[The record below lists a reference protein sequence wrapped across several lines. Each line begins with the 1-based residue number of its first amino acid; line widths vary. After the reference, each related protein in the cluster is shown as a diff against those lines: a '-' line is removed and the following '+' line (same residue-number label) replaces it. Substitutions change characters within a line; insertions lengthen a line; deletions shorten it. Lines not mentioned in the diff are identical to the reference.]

1 MKRLV
6 AALVV
11 FAVLALLS
19 TLASAERTPRIGYLT
34 LESIRDT
41 PSRERKAFLDDLVEF
56 GHVPGKS
63 VEVIYRSA
71 ESEPEFLSAMC
82 EELLSQKVDV
92 VTTLGELPTR
102 ACLEVTRTVPIV
114 FVGVGDPI
122 GIQAA
127 ESLARPGGNATGV
140 SYTLVDL
147 AAKRIELLKLAVPDA
162 DRIAFLWDARSRVAR
177 LEAAAA
183 QSAARKGGAETIPMP
198 VESQTGLNERFKQIA
213 TDRPDA
219 LYVGFTP
226 GVIARNRTAI
236 AEFALEQRLA
246 VVSAWAYMTEAG
258 GLMSYSP
265 DNVAVVRRGAY
276 YVHRILDGTP
286 PSELPIEQIGKIE
299 LVINQG
305 TARRLGL
312 RLPSELML
320 RANRVIE

>member
-1 MKRLV
+1 MKRRV
-6 AALVV
+6 AALVL
-11 FAVLALLS
+11 FAIFSSLL
-19 TLASAERTPRIGYLT
+19 TPASAERTPKIGYLA

-41 PSRERKAFLDDLVEF
+41 PSRERKAFLDQLIEF
-56 GHVPGKS
+56 GRVPGKS

-71 ESEPEFLSAMC
+71 ESEPEFLSVMC
-82 EELLSQKVDV
+82 EELLNQKVDV

-114 FVGVGDPI
+114 FVGVGDPV

-147 AAKRIELLKLAVPDA
+147 AAKRIELLKLAVPNA
-162 DRIAFLWDARSRVAR
+162 DRIAFLWDARSHVAR

-183 QSAARKGGAETIPMP
+183 QSAARKNGIATIPMP
-198 VESQTGLNERFKQIA
+198 VESQTGLNERFRQIA
-213 TDRPDA
+213 EGRPDA

-236 AEFALEQRLA
+236 AQFALEHRLA

-258 GLMSYSP
+258 GLLSYSP

-276 YVHRILDGTP
+276 YVHRVLEGTP
-286 PSELPIEQIGKIE
+286 PSELPIEQIGNIE

-312 RLPSELML
+312 KLSSELML
-320 RANRVIE
+320 RANRVVE